1 MSEPAGAAGSPVAA
15 QVIPQ
20 LTGQVTS
27 PTPASLMALVK
38 VLNSPSLEGCEGDP
52 LEQVVG

>member
-27 PTPASLMALVK
+27 PTPLR
-38 VLNSPSLEGCEGDP
+38 
-52 LEQVVG
+52 

>member
-1 MSEPAGAAGSPVAA
+1 VPLCSPSFGLVF
-15 QVIPQ
+15 QRR
-20 LTGQVTS
+20 QVTS

-38 VLNSPSLEGCEGDP
+38 VLNSPSLEGCEEDP